1 MFERNAKKPIIRRDR
16 KNSRRILLYGILFSF
31 ILFFASLAK
40 PNLTDFLHNR
50 VYDALLSSN
59 TGQPSSAPVIVDIDE
74 KSLRQYGQ
82 WPWPRY
88 RVAMLLDKLRD
99 MRALSIG
106 LDMMF
111 AEEDRTSIEMIGKE
125 LSHDLGIQIG
135 FKEIP
140 HDLRNSDRR
149 LADSLSRGNVV
160 LGYQFLFEEGP
171 DSKNCLLHPLHV
183 NQLGHVREEESL
195 GHFIKARGVSCNL
208 KTLSQAAGASGF
220 FNVSPDPDGILRRV
234 PLVIEHQGK
243 FYPSLALATVMRSLG
258 MRDVL
263 LKTDEG
269 AAGSLCLNKTVIPL
283 TSKGSLLI
291 RFRGKNKTFQY
302 ISAADVLS
310 GRVPKGKIQDKI
322 VFVGTSASGMKEIRS
337 TPLDPVFPGVE
348 IHATVVDNI
357 LKRDFLSRPKWAPG
371 LESLLALGLGLLS
384 TLVLAWTG
392 AGWSSL
398 LLGGMG
404 AGVWQASAWTFRTEG
419 IFISPVL
426 SLIVLV
432 CNFSLITFLKYW
444 QEEQRARERTRELVM
459 VQEATIESLSSL
471 TETRDPDTGGHIK
484 RTQNYVSLLAEFL
497 KNQPKFRAFLDD
509 ETIDLLCKSAP
520 LHDIGKVG
528 VSDRI
533 LLKPGKLT
541 KQEFEEMKKHTT
553 YGRDAILAAERKLGK
568 TSFLRFARDI
578 AYTHHER
585 WDGLGYPEGLRGD
598 QIPISGRLMALADA
612 YDAMTSERVYKAQ
625 LPHEKAVEIIA
636 EAKGLQF
643 DPDVVDAFLQ
653 VKGNFQNVALK
664 YADLKKKPV
673 RAEVKVNEVFQRFYI
688 VDQKPRF

>member
-1 MFERNAKKPIIRRDR
+1 VFERNAKKPIIRRDR

-40 PNLTDFLHNR
+40 PSLTDFLHNR

-59 TGQPSSAPVIVDIDE
+59 RGQPSSAPVIVDIDE

-99 MRALSIG
+99 LRALSIG

-243 FYPSLALATVMRSLG
+243 LYPSLALATVMRSLG

-357 LKRDFLSRPKWAPG
+357 LKKDFLSRPKWAPG

-471 TETRDPDTGGHIK
+471 TETRDPDTGGHIR

-585 WDGLGYPEGLRGD
+585 WDGLGYPEGLKGD

-653 VKGNFQNVALK
+653 VKENFRSVALK
-664 YADLKKKPV
+664 YADLKRKPV